1 MTADW
6 RVDPFIAVGQ
16 VYGPLHEV
24 LSHPRLTGGLG
35 FRAWVRPNVVGRI
48 DVATGGEGL
57 KVYVEIGYP
66 Y

>member
-1 MTADW
+1 M
-6 RVDPFIAVGQ
+6 
-16 VYGPLHEV
+16 
-24 LSHPRLTGGLG
+24 G

-48 DVATGGEGL
+48 DVANGGEGW